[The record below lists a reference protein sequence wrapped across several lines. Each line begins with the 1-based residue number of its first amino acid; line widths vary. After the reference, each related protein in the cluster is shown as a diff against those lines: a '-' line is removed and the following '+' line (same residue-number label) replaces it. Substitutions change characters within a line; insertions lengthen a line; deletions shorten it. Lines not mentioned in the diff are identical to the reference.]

1 MSDKQDTP
9 WKPGLLG
16 RPWRTLHAEGV
27 DYVALEDA
35 QREIRTLTEEIRTL
49 RQKNADQRAGL
60 SVALEQ
66 LCDLLAQDLPEM
78 LEPEKEKEWAGQ
90 TLN

>member
-1 MSDKQDTP
+1 MNDEHDTP
-9 WKPGLLG
+9 WKTGLLG
-16 RPWRTLHAEGV
+16 RPWRTLNVEGA

-35 QREIRTLTEEIRTL
+35 RREIRTLTEEIRTL
-49 RQKNADQRAGL
+49 RKQKAEQRAGL

-78 LEPEKEKEWAGQ
+78 LEPETDGEWVGQ
-90 TLN
+90 RLN